1 MTEFEQLKPVWSHI
15 SSVLN
20 EAITSILPLSG
31 NQFSEKF
38 QAQTERGKYFVKISS
53 DFESLQSE
61 HHGLKEID
69 HTNTIRVPKPI
80 HVGKAANHGILVT
93 EYLEMDNSKRSYSR
107 LASDLIKLHRIKG
120 FQFGWYEDNFIGGN
134 RQINTPLDSWPDF
147 FDVCRLRYQRDLAF
161 ANGYRGNIYALCG
174 NVLEAIPFILAEHA
188 PEPSLVHG
196 DLWSGNCG
204 FCDGVPVIFDP
215 AIYHGDRETD
225 LAMMRLFGGFPERF
239 YREYTAAW
247 ELPEGWE
254 LRQKVYS
261 LYHILN
267 HLNLFG
273 PTYFDSAELLMRK
286 ILESLT

>member
-1 MTEFEQLKPVWSHI
+1 MF
-15 SSVLN
+15 
-20 EAITSILPLSG
+20 LS
-31 NQFSEKF
+31 
-38 QAQTERGKYFVKISS
+38 
-53 DFESLQSE
+53 
-61 HHGLKEID
+61 
-69 HTNTIRVPKPI
+69 
-80 HVGKAANHGILVT
+80 
-93 EYLEMDNSKRSYSR
+93 
-107 LASDLIKLHRIKG
+107 
-120 FQFGWYEDNFIGGN
+120 
-134 RQINTPLDSWPDF
+134 
-147 FDVCRLRYQRDLAF
+147 
-161 ANGYRGNIYALCG
+161 
-174 NVLEAIPFILAEHA
+174 
-188 PEPSLVHG
+188 PSLVHG